1 MGTKTDGSAAAL
13 DHPVVCTRRTVS
25 GRLPSTIGSARSRA
39 RHGPHRPFDR
49 RFPAQPG
56 CASTPASGPLWVPS
70 KPRGRSR

>member
-1 MGTKTDGSAAAL
+1 
-13 DHPVVCTRRTVS
+13 
-25 GRLPSTIGSARSRA
+25 LPSTIGSAPSRA

-70 KPRGRSR
+70 TPRGRSR